1 MKRKPEVRDINVNKI
16 VVDEEESN
24 DHVVIAKTL
33 SEAADATEELESRC
47 DEIRKMME
55 RGNIEK

>member
-1 MKRKPEVRDINVNKI
+1 MRDINVNKI